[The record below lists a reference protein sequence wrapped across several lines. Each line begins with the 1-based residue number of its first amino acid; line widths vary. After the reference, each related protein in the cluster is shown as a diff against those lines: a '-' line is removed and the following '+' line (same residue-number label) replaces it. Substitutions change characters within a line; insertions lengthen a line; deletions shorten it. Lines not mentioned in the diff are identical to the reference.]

1 MYNIDKMRCLNGE
14 IHNML
19 VKWWVGMEYSLKI
32 ITTFISFLFKTV

>member
-32 ITTFISFLFKTV
+32 DYYHIFLFKTV